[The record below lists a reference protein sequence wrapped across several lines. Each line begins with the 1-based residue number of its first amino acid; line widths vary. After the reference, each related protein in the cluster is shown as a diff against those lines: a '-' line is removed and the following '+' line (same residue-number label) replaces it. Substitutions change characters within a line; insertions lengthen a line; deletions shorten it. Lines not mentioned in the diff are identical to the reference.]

1 MSYKDNNTEIVIQSF
16 KKTFETEN
24 LVDMLSQAG
33 EVGLDYTLDIVDS
46 AQILKDIPVL
56 GLIVSGTKTIA
67 NIRNYFLAKKVFKFL
82 FDIKDIPIEKRRK
95 FANEYC
101 KENCEDTASA
111 LLIILDRLNNHNNVS
126 IICRLMRAKINGHI
140 SIAEFNRAVL
150 SLERTSYTDIYQ
162 LSKFVEDYY
171 EEGLAE
177 AFESAGLV
185 YQSVVGGGNAAS
197 DSKSGTKMRLS
208 PTGRI
213 LLAYGLNV
221 EVETHA
227 PRTTDVRGSLNWETL
242 DDVEAFTVKK

>member
-1 MSYKDNNTEIVIQSF
+1 MSYKDNNTEIAIQSF

-33 EVGLDYTLDIVDS
+33 EIGLDYTLDIVDS

-67 NIRNYFLAKKVFKFL
+67 NIRNYFLAKK
-82 FDIKDIPIEKRRK
+82 
-95 FANEYC
+95 
-101 KENCEDTASA
+101 
-111 LLIILDRLNNHNNVS
+111 
-126 IICRLMRAKINGHI
+126 
-140 SIAEFNRAVL
+140 
-150 SLERTSYTDIYQ
+150 
-162 LSKFVEDYY
+162 
-171 EEGLAE
+171 GLAE

-185 YQSVVGGGNAAS
+185 YQSIVGGGNAAS

>member
-1 MSYKDNNTEIVIQSF
+1 MSDKDNNTEIVIQSF
-16 KKTFETEN
+16 KNTFETGN
-24 LVDMLSQAG
+24 LVDVLSQAS

-67 NIRNYFLAKKVFKFL
+67 NIRNYLLAKKVFKFL
-82 FDIKDIPIEKRRK
+82 FDIRDIPIEKRQK
-95 FANEYC
+95 FADEYC
-101 KENCEDTASA
+101 RENREDTASA
-111 LLIILDRLNNHNNVS
+111 LLMILDRLNNQNYVS
-126 IICRLMRAKINGHI
+126 IICRLMRAKMNGHI

-150 SLERTSYTDIYQ
+150 ALERISYTDIYQ

-177 AFESAGLV
+177 AFESSGLV

-208 PTGRI
+208 STGRI
-213 LLAYGLNV
+213 LLAYGLNI
-221 EVETHA
+221 EVGAHA
-227 PRTTDVRGSLNWETL
+227 PRSTDVRGGVQWETFG
-242 DDVEAFTVKK
+242 DVEGFTVKR